1 MKRIFSSEL
10 IKRFATLKTHKIY
23 SLPIVILM
31 PHSRCNCRCVMCDIW
46 KGNNNLHQLEESDIS
61 ELLISLKKLNTKM
74 VVLSGGEALMHP
86 NFFKLCGILKANQLS
101 ITVLSTGLLLKKF
114 ANEIVSGTDEVIVS
128 LDGSREVHD
137 KIRNI
142 PDAFEKLKEGVQEL
156 KKINKN
162 YRITGRSVIQRMN
175 YLDFPNIVDAAR
187 EIGLDQISFLTADVT
202 TDAFNRAEPWGGEK
216 ADEVKL
222 SLSDLQQFKG
232 IIESLINN
240 HTKDFENKFIAES
253 PEKIR
258 RFYSYYAAY
267 HGLSSFPQ
275 NACNAPWVS
284 AVIEADGSV
293 RPCFFH
299 AISGNIKEAQLT
311 DILNSEDSVN
321 FRKNLDMD
329 TNPICEK
336 CVCYLNL
343 SPFAKLK

>member
-1 MKRIFSSEL
+1 MKRIFTAEL
-10 IKRFATLKTHKIY
+10 IKRFTTLKTHKIY

-46 KGNNNLHQLEESDIS
+46 KGNHNVQQLEESDIS
-61 ELLISLKKLNTKM
+61 KLLISLKRLNTKM
-74 VVLSGGEALMHP
+74 VVMSGGEALMHP
-86 NFFKLCGILKANQLS
+86 SFFRLCEILRSNRMS
-101 ITVLSTGLLLKKF
+101 ITILSTGLLLKKY
-114 ANEIVSGTDEVIVS
+114 ADEIISKTDEVIVS
-128 LDGSREVHD
+128 LDGSREVHN

-142 PDAFEKLKEGVQEL
+142 PNAFEKLREGVQEL

-202 TDAFNRAEPWGGEK
+202 TDAFNRAEPWEAEK
-216 ADEVKL
+216 TDEIKL
-222 SLSDLQQFKG
+222 SVNDLEQFKET
-232 IIESLINN
+232 IDFLIKNYR
-240 HTKDFENKFIAES
+240 KDFENKFIAES

-258 RFYSYYAAY
+258 RFYDYYAAY
-267 HGLSSFPQ
+267 YGLSTFPQ
-275 NACNAPWVS
+275 KACNAPWVS

-311 DILNSEDSVN
+311 DILNSDDSVA
-321 FRKNLDMD
+321 FRKNLDIVA
-329 TNPICEK
+329 NPVCEK

-343 SPFAKLK
+343 SPFAKL